1 MYSEGDIVLIRYPN
15 TDGTRGKRR
24 PAVLL
29 KAVGNSFGGWIVCMV
44 STQLQQCIEGL
55 EVVITSKES
64 DVSATGLRADS
75 LLRTSRLAV
84 VSESIFELELGTL
97 SPQRLREVKER
108 LASWFVGLGSPSLGR
123 LWQSSVVRILRR
135 RRFLLRVPRTVTGDW
150 LKVKKWEPEF
160 ALQTWTA

>member
-15 TDGTRGKRR
+15 TDGSRGKRR

-29 KAVGNSFGGWIVCMV
+29 KYVGNNFGDWIVCMV
-44 STQLQQCIEGL
+44 STQLQQGIEGL
-55 EVVITSKES
+55 EVVINSTEPDFPS
-64 DVSATGLRADS
+64 TGLRADS

-108 LASWFVGLGSPSLGR
+108 LARWLVG
-123 LWQSSVVRILRR
+123 
-135 RRFLLRVPRTVTGDW
+135 
-150 LKVKKWEPEF
+150 
-160 ALQTWTA
+160 